1 MRGAEKF
8 VIKVHKSF
16 DRSGDTDNLGR
27 GMRDQP
33 VEGMCQTKARQRG
46 TADGLKVY
54 ENAGRKK

>member
-1 MRGAEKF
+1 MRGTEKF
-8 VIKVHKSF
+8 MIEVHESF
-16 DRSGDTDNLGR
+16 DRGGDTDNLDR